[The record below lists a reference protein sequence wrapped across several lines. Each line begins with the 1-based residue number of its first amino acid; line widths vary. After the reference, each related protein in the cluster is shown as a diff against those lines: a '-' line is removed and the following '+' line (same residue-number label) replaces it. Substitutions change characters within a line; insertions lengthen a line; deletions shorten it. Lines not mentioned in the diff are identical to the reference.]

1 MKFLQTK
8 FSGNHYRILPLH
20 SQLPREDQRKVFEN
34 VSKGITKIILS
45 TNIAESSITID
56 DIVFV
61 IDACKARMKLFTSV
75 SFKSIDS
82 IDIF

>member
-8 FSGNHYRILPLH
+8 FSGNDYRILPLH
-20 SQLPREDQRKVFEN
+20 SQLPRDDQRRVFEN
-34 VSKGITKIILS
+34 VPKGVTKIILS

-56 DIVFV
+56 DIVYV

-75 SFKSIDS
+75 SF
-82 IDIF
+82 